1 MKIAWFCIPAHG
13 HTNPT
18 LGLVKALTE
27 AGHQVWYFSFEE
39 FREKIEGA
47 GATFIGCDGYDFEM
61 EDKGNADRVGKDKVY
76 ATELLVSSTL
86 ALDEMT
92 ARMIDEIK
100 PDIVVSDSVAFWG
113 KLAAM
118 KHGLPY
124 VSSTTTFAFNRYS
137 AKYMQESVWDIAR
150 MLIAMPRINKQ
161 IKRLREKGYPVK
173 SILDIV
179 QNDNDTNTIVY
190 TSRYFQPCSETFS
203 DKYHFIGPSI
213 RPITKP
219 VEKTAVGPTGTSIT
233 KLLGEKLDPPTE
245 KDKKSLPVPGE
256 GEAFSAVLHPA
267 YLKKADINTFSV
279 DRSSDDFKELFKS
292 IERFGVKDPVL
303 ARFNKDGDL
312 EILSGQRRHLIASE
326 LNYPVPTIIQQLDD
340 DDARILVAD
349 GNLHREHIS
358 TYDLSRALR
367 MKADSMK
374 RKAGRKL
381 RGVKGGPETDELIAK
396 EMGMSTMKL
405 NRLMKLS
412 EATQQICDLVDDGT
426 IAVSI
431 AYNIA
436 FLQPKHQDMVA
447 DMIGINVKVNNE
459 NTTNLKKIAARYPRY
474 TFCRHFC
481 VT

>member
-179 QNDNDTNTIVY
+179 QNDYDTNTIVY

-219 VEKTAVGPTGTSIT
+219 VEKTADQTVYISMGTVNQNREFYRNCISVLASTGWQVIISMGTNTDRFENLPENIQVYESVDQMAVLSIADAFIT
-233 KLLGEKLDPPTE
+233 HCGMNSASEGLYFGVPLVLFPQTPEQDAVARRTEELSAGVRLKSISE
-245 KDKKSLPVPGE
+245 KDILDALNQVLNDPKYKEGAAKVSGSFKACGGSAEARGFLESL
-256 GEAFSAVLHPA
+256 S
-267 YLKKADINTFSV
+267 N
-279 DRSSDDFKELFKS
+279 
-292 IERFGVKDPVL
+292 
-303 ARFNKDGDL
+303 
-312 EILSGQRRHLIASE
+312 
-326 LNYPVPTIIQQLDD
+326 
-340 DDARILVAD
+340 
-349 GNLHREHIS
+349 
-358 TYDLSRALR
+358 
-367 MKADSMK
+367 
-374 RKAGRKL
+374 
-381 RGVKGGPETDELIAK
+381 
-396 EMGMSTMKL
+396 
-405 NRLMKLS
+405 
-412 EATQQICDLVDDGT
+412 
-426 IAVSI
+426 
-431 AYNIA
+431 
-436 FLQPKHQDMVA
+436 
-447 DMIGINVKVNNE
+447 
-459 NTTNLKKIAARYPRY
+459 
-474 TFCRHFC
+474 
-481 VT
+481 

>member
-18 LGLVKALTE
+18 LGIVKTLTE

-39 FREKIEGA
+39 FREKIEGV

-92 ARMIDEIK
+92 ARVIGKIK

-190 TSRYFQPCSETFS
+190 TSKYFQPCSEMFS

-219 VEKTAVGPTGTSIT
+219 VEKTADKTVYISMGTVNQNREFYRNCISVLASTGWQVIISMGTNT
-233 KLLGEKLDPPTE
+233 DRFEN
-245 KDKKSLPVPGE
+245 LPENIQVYE
-256 GEAFSAVLHPA
+256 SVDQMAVLSI
-267 YLKKADINTFSV
+267 ADAFITHCGMNSASEGLYFGVPLVLFPQTPEQDAV
-279 DRSSDDFKELFKS
+279 ARRTEELSAGVRLKS
-292 IERFGVKDPVL
+292 ISEEDILNALNQVLNDPKYKEGAAKVSGSFKACGGSAE
-303 ARFNKDGDL
+303 ARGFL
-312 EILSGQRRHLIASE
+312 ESLS
-326 LNYPVPTIIQQLDD
+326 N
-340 DDARILVAD
+340 
-349 GNLHREHIS
+349 
-358 TYDLSRALR
+358 
-367 MKADSMK
+367 
-374 RKAGRKL
+374 
-381 RGVKGGPETDELIAK
+381 
-396 EMGMSTMKL
+396 
-405 NRLMKLS
+405 
-412 EATQQICDLVDDGT
+412 
-426 IAVSI
+426 
-431 AYNIA
+431 
-436 FLQPKHQDMVA
+436 
-447 DMIGINVKVNNE
+447 
-459 NTTNLKKIAARYPRY
+459 
-474 TFCRHFC
+474 
-481 VT
+481 

>member
-219 VEKTAVGPTGTSIT
+219 VEKTADKMVYISMGTVNQNREFYRNCISVLASTGWQVIISMGTNTDRFENLPENIQVYESVDQMAVLSIADAFIT
-233 KLLGEKLDPPTE
+233 HCGMNSASEGLYFGVPLVLFPQTPEQDAVARRTEELSAGVRLKSISE
-245 KDKKSLPVPGE
+245 KDILDALNQVLNDPKYKEGAAKVSGSFKACGGSAEARGFLESL
-256 GEAFSAVLHPA
+256 S
-267 YLKKADINTFSV
+267 N
-279 DRSSDDFKELFKS
+279 
-292 IERFGVKDPVL
+292 
-303 ARFNKDGDL
+303 
-312 EILSGQRRHLIASE
+312 
-326 LNYPVPTIIQQLDD
+326 
-340 DDARILVAD
+340 
-349 GNLHREHIS
+349 
-358 TYDLSRALR
+358 
-367 MKADSMK
+367 
-374 RKAGRKL
+374 
-381 RGVKGGPETDELIAK
+381 
-396 EMGMSTMKL
+396 
-405 NRLMKLS
+405 
-412 EATQQICDLVDDGT
+412 
-426 IAVSI
+426 
-431 AYNIA
+431 
-436 FLQPKHQDMVA
+436 
-447 DMIGINVKVNNE
+447 
-459 NTTNLKKIAARYPRY
+459 
-474 TFCRHFC
+474 
-481 VT
+481 